1 MIAAFLIVVAWST
14 IAMQSIV
21 VAWFLIA
28 AQSIV
33 VAWSMI
39 AAHPIVVARSMI
51 AVHLFV
57 VAWSMIATIS
67 SRMAW
72 SMIAVVMIFYHS
84 ILKKLSL
91 KYLSF
96 KNLSFKYLSS
106 KGLSSKN
113 LSSRSLHH
121 ESAAALVDST
131 VFFTMTKDES
141 PSDLTKLPHANLFGN
156 GISKGDDAFDDKRN
170 VKSSQNNEMLD
181 YFNALLDAE
190 RKSILGNLCAD
201 KEREQFMRDETKFP
215 TPYPVKVE
223 PTTEEIKKAE
233 LYDNIMQEKRKHE
246 IASKYGSST
255 IPLHELSLGLQIT
268 LSSHTE
274 QDLKGTRIS
283 IGKHEHGNDAIPC
296 KKT

>member
-1 MIAAFLIVVAWST
+1 MIAAFPIIMAWSM
-14 IAMQSIV
+14 IATQSIV

-39 AAHPIVVARSMI
+39 AVHPIIVARSMI
-51 AVHLFV
+51 AAHLFD
-57 VAWSMIATIS
+57 VAWSMIA
-67 SRMAW
+67 A
-72 SMIAVVMIFYHS
+72 VMIILPL
-84 ILKKLSL
+84 ILKKLSF

-96 KNLSFKYLSS
+96 KNSSFKYLSS
-106 KGLSSKN
+106 KGLSSKK
-113 LSSRSLHH
+113 LSSHSLYH
-121 ESAAALVDST
+121 ESAVALVDST
-131 VFFTMTKDES
+131 VFFTMAKDES

-156 GISKGDDAFDDKRN
+156 GISKSNDAFDDKRN

-181 YFNALLDAE
+181 YFKVLSDAE
-190 RKSILGNLCAD
+190 CESILGNLHTD
-201 KEREQFMRDETKFP
+201 KEQEQFMRDETKFP

-233 LYDNIMQEKRKHE
+233 LYENIMQEKSKRE

-255 IPLHELSLGLQIT
+255 IPSHELSLGLQIT

-274 QDLKGTRIS
+274 
-283 IGKHEHGNDAIPC
+283 
-296 KKT
+296 